1 MAKRGATTPVQ
12 EEPKQENTTVQET
25 EVTETPQGGEQDTP
39 VQEEPKQENVKVY
52 KFTSTNPYL
61 TVADLGIQFRQG
73 KAETSNLNVAKA
85 LAKVGGVEL
94 VEE

>member
-1 MAKRGATTPVQ
+1 MATKKTTPVK
-12 EEPKQENTTVQET
+12 EEP
-25 EVTETPQGGEQDTP
+25 
-39 VQEEPKQENVKVY
+39 VKVY
-52 KFTSTNPYL
+52 KFKSENPYL
-61 TVADLGIQFRQG
+61 TVANLGIQFKDG